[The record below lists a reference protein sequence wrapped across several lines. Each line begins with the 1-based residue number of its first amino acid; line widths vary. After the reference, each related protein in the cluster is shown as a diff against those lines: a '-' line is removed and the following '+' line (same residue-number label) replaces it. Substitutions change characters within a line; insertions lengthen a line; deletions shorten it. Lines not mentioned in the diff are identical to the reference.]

1 MPKKKKA
8 IEKLMRKTDIPGLSM
23 ASVKNGDIDYTALGV
38 TSCGFYKVKQLPK
51 DEAMTK
57 LDSSRYLLTDE
68 GLYFYNM
75 STKRLET
82 VTEYDHIL
90 KNIIDEISKDPVFH
104 KFNQIPALKSH
115 QLEYIRKETGHQFQP
130 QKIDERTQFGAAS
143 LSKPVFFYLVL
154 KIIEDENLKKE
165 LGLEHFNLNTKLA
178 DLLPGFS
185 ERSDF
190 AQDITVGMALSHQ
203 TGVHDPS
210 QDYGAPEILFEPG
223 SQFGYSGFPLIY
235 LQMALEKNT
244 NQTLE
249 QLAQKYIF
257 KPCGMDNSTFLKMGY
272 KDSLPPYPETSSV
285 FPADIDSYSSVAANS
300 LRTTAEDY
308 AKFML
313 AWMND
318 ENLSKYLTTPV
329 VTLTKDGWAKG
340 VGIEEER
347 LNNLAWGYG
356 IGFQFEKGEV
366 TAVFHNGDMN
376 QWRAVIT
383 MNPLTKT
390 GTVFFSNS
398 HNGDVLT
405 QEITQGVIDA
415 GAACDYMQDKFGFAM
430 AYEDDWEAKQ
440 MKRMENIELFIMG
453 KNLDA
458 AKLNLDRASEQLIT
472 AQNALDNIRT
482 PSHKPTG
489 KNDKDWIAYEE
500 IALELSGNVTLA
512 EERLKN
518 AKERYQNVQ
527 KTLENLTAGVSE
539 PKDSNRVSAIDDM
552 IDRVKKNEP
561 ENGITGASEGEW
573 TQEENDYKS
582 SYSLMHRTLTLKLPS
597 PTPKEPS
604 KNEQDKTSNQTQRQE
619 KEEPVRTQPSEDDSY
634 KPKTPFDSMYSGPKP
649 EGYDH

>member
-8 IEKLMRKTDIPGLSM
+8 IAKLMGKTDIPGLSM
-23 ASVKNGDIDYTALGV
+23 ASMKNGDIDYTALGV

-82 VTEYDHIL
+82 VTDSDL
-90 KNIIDEISKDPVFH
+90 IIKAITDEISKDPMFH

-115 QLEYIRKETGHQFQP
+115 QLEYIKKETGHEFQP

-154 KIIEDENLKKE
+154 KIIEDEHLKKE

-190 AQDITVGMALSHQ
+190 AKDITVGMALSHQ

-223 SQFGYSGFPLIY
+223 TQFSYSGYPLIY

-244 NQTLE
+244 GQTLE
-249 QLAQKYIF
+249 QLAKKYVF
-257 KPCGMDNSTFLKMGY
+257 KPCKMDNSTFLKIGY
-272 KDSLPPYPETSSV
+272 EDNLSHYPQTNSV
-285 FPADIDSYSSVAANS
+285 FPVDIDSYSSVAANS

-308 AKFML
+308 SKFML
-313 AWMND
+313 EWMND
-318 ENLSKYLTTPV
+318 ESLSKYLITPV
-329 VTLTKDGWAKG
+329 VTLTKDEWAKS

-347 LNNLAWGYG
+347 LKNLAWGHG
-356 IGFQFEKGEV
+356 IGLQLEKGEV

-383 MNPLTKT
+383 MNPQTKT

-405 QEITQGVIDA
+405 QEITKGVIDA

-430 AYEDDWEAKQ
+430 AYEEDWEAKQ
-440 MKRMENIELFIMG
+440 NSRMEIIELVIMG
-453 KNLDA
+453 ENLKA
-458 AKLNLDRASEQLIT
+458 AKFNLERASEQLIA
-472 AQNALDNIRT
+472 AQNALDNIRA

-489 KNDKDWIAYEE
+489 RNDKDWIAYEE
-500 IALELSGNVTLA
+500 IALELSGNVILA
-512 EERLKN
+512 EDQLKN
-518 AKERYQNVQ
+518 AQERYQNVQ
-527 KTLENLTAGVSE
+527 KVLMNLTAGVSE
-539 PKDSNRVSAIDDM
+539 SKDSNRVNAVDDM
-552 IDRVKKNEP
+552 IDRANKNKP
-561 ENGITGASEGEW
+561 ETGITGASEEEW
-573 TQEENDYKS
+573 AQEENEYKS
-582 SYSLMHRTLTLKLPS
+582 SYSLMHRTLTLNTPS
-597 PTPKEPS
+597 PAPRTLS
-604 KNEQDKTSNQTQRQE
+604 KNEQDKSSKQPPRQE
-619 KEEPVRTQPSEDDSY
+619 KQNPVITQPSEDDSY
-634 KPKTPFDSMYSGPKP
+634 KPKTPFDRMYSGPKP
-649 EGYDH
+649 DGYDH

>member
-23 ASVKNGDIDYTALGV
+23 ASMKNGDIDYTALGV

-75 STKRLET
+75 STKQLET

-104 KFNQIPALKSH
+104 KFNQIPALKSR
-115 QLEYIRKETGHQFQP
+115 QLEYIKKETGHQFQP
-130 QKIDERTQFGAAS
+130 QKIDGRTQFGAAS

-178 DLLPGFS
+178 DLLPGFP
-185 ERSDF
+185 ERSGF

-249 QLAQKYIF
+249 QLAQKYVF

-272 KDSLPPYPETSSV
+272 QDSLPHYLETSSV
-285 FPADIDSYSSVAANS
+285 FPADIDCYSSIAANS

-318 ENLSKYLTTPV
+318 KNLSKHLITPV

-347 LNNLAWGYG
+347 LKSLAWGHG
-356 IGFQFEKGEV
+356 IGLQLEKGEV

-376 QWRAVIT
+376 QWRAVVT

-405 QEITQGVIDA
+405 QEITKGVIDA

-458 AKLNLDRASEQLIT
+458 AKLNLDRASEQLLT
-472 AQNALDNIRT
+472 AQSALDNIKN
-482 PSHKPTG
+482 PAHKPTG
-489 KNDKDWIAYEE
+489 KNDQDWISYEKN
-500 IALELSGNVTLA
+500 ALKLYENVTLA

-518 AKERYQNVQ
+518 AKIRYQNV
-527 KTLENLTAGVSE
+527 KKMVDNHTAGVDK
-539 PKDSNRVSAIDDM
+539 PKDSHRVSIIDAM
-552 IDRVKKNEP
+552 INKARESEP
-561 ENGITGASEGEW
+561 ETGITSTSEGEW
-573 TQEENDYKS
+573 AQEENDYKS
-582 SYSLMHRTLTLKLPS
+582 SYSLMHRTLTLKSPS
-597 PTPKEPS
+597 PAPKEPS
-604 KNEQDKTSNQTQRQE
+604 KNEQDKTSNQPQRQE

-634 KPKTPFDSMYSGPKP
+634 KPKSPFDSMYSGPKP